1 MSKKNYSVAR
11 VVTHTQS
18 TIGKCERHNER
29 KNESYANMNVDTAR
43 CDTNVHF
50 KGCSEL
56 TYNEQLNKLIA
67 EKRVCMRGLKAD
79 AKIFDEMIFDVNT
92 DYFEMHGGYEYAKE
106 FYAEAYRFAV
116 NLYGEQNIISAI
128 MHADELNVALTEQ
141 YGKPVYHYHMH
152 LVALPVV
159 EKQILWTKRCKD
171 KSLVGT
177 VKETVNQISH
187 SKKWKSPQ
195 AVDENGNVLFNEK
208 GKPVLIPSYSILQDD
223 FFNHMQRAGFNDFIR
238 GEKGSTAEHLSC
250 LQYEIQQDKKR
261 LEEIKS
267 QVEKEEIRYDTIQ
280 TVHKTFSEIDG
291 MGKKTLTG
299 KVTISSEDFN
309 DLSNMAKQSVAARRK
324 IFDLEQENKKLQS
337 RIWDLQGRI
346 NRLSE
351 QLHEL
356 QKTCAPYLEAL
367 RLMPEK
373 VKAFISDVLKTV
385 RKEKIDKNIDIKKE
399 R

>member
-11 VVTHTQS
+11 VATHTYS

-43 CDTNVHF
+43 CDMNVHF
-50 KGCSEL
+50 KSCSEL

-67 EKRVCMRGLKAD
+67 ENKVCMRGLKVD
-79 AKIFDEMIFDVNT
+79 AKVFDEVIFDVNT
-92 DYFEMHGGYEYAKE
+92 DYFETHGGYEYAKE
-106 FYAEAYRFAV
+106 FYEEAYRFAV
-116 NLYGEQNIISAI
+116 NLYGEQNIISAV

-177 VKETVNQISH
+177 VKEIVNQISH

-195 AVDENGNVLFNEK
+195 AVDENGNPVLNEK

-267 QVEKEEIRYDTIQ
+267 QVEKEEIYYDNIH
-280 TVHKTFSEIDG
+280 TVHKTFMEIDS
-291 MGKKTLTG
+291 MGKKSITG
-299 KVTISSEDFN
+299 KVTVSAKDFE
-309 DLSNMAKQSVAARRK
+309 DLSTMAKQSVTARRK
-324 IFDLEQENKKLQS
+324 IFDLENENERLRKRNWELQS
-337 RIWDLQGRI
+337 SI

-351 QLHEL
+351 RLHEL
-356 QKTCAPYLEAL
+356 EQVCAPYLEAL

-385 RKEKIDKNIDIKKE
+385 RKEKSNKNIDIRKE

>member
-43 CDTNVHF
+43 CDMNVHF
-50 KGCSEL
+50 KSCGGL
-56 TYNEQLNKLIA
+56 TYNEQLNKLLT

-79 AKIFDEMIFDVNT
+79 AKVFDEMIFDVNT
-92 DYFEMHGGYEYAKE
+92 DYFETHGGYEYAKE
-106 FYAEAYRFAV
+106 FYEEAYRFAV
-116 NLYGEQNIISAI
+116 NLYGEQNIISAV

-159 EKQILWTKRCKD
+159 KKQILWTKRCKD

-195 AVDENGNVLFNEK
+195 AVDENGNVVFNEK
-208 GKPVLIPSYSILQDD
+208 GKPVLIPSYSILQDN

-238 GEKGSTAEHLSC
+238 GEKGSTTEHLSC

-261 LEEIKS
+261 LEEIKERL
-267 QVEKEEIRYDTIQ
+267 QTEEVRYDEIK
-280 TVHKTFSEIDG
+280 TVNKTFNEIDG
-291 MGKKTLTG
+291 MGKKTLMG

-309 DLSNMAKQSVAARRK
+309 DLSNMAKQSVAARSK
-324 IFDLEQENKKLQS
+324 IFDLEGENERLRKRNWELQS
-337 RIWDLQGRI
+337 SI
-346 NRLSE
+346 NRLSAR
-351 QLHEL
+351 LHEL
-356 QKTCAPYLEAL
+356 EQICAPYLEAL

-385 RKEKIDKNIDIKKE
+385 RKEKTDKNIDIKKE